1 MKPPR
6 APKPLDVLPARHG
19 RRLPAAPGQGLRPTG
34 DGRYGRRDRLRHRD
48 PSRGLGREEWTVR
61 LT

>member
-6 APKPLDVLPARHG
+6 APKPLGELPAKHG
-19 RRLPAAPGQGLRPTG
+19 RRLPEARARGFPT

-48 PSRGLGREEWTVR
+48 PSRGLGHEE
-61 LT
+61 